1 MLVVEIHKKRR
12 SLNIQVIISSRLLV
26 AQETIQ
32 ETDFKDFK
40 LFDE

>member
-26 AQETIQ
+26 VQETIQ
-32 ETDFKDFK
+32 ETDFKDLK